1 MKCQECRRA
10 IAPDARAG
18 SSASAARDTAAAGP
32 SGSRRNPQ
40 QREDDSQDGNS
51 GAGDLSTSPSSSAEL
66 RDTYDLVRR
75 SALAVTD
82 LDEPGAGG
90 GGTSAAAAATA
101 GGKELSKKK
110 SSSPNGGNGTGDGPE
125 LGTVSA
131 ASAGDAEGG
140 IATKASASGTASV
153 PAASRNSLSARL
165 RLTEELAQL
174 LASSPSPHAASLLPQ
189 HQDESAG
196 SSSSPGTGAAD
207 GQKGVLIEHELCR
220 DCCNALVELMRQQI
234 DDLKR
239 EKDAYL
245 AVEAELVK
253 YRDEEVDVNAMQVE
267 IEQLSSQEQELISE
281 LRQAEEMKNALDA
294 ELREMDAEEKELEA
308 EEESFWVSYS
318 ALSSRLASLQDTHS
332 ALSSSIAHD
341 KLTLAR
347 LQLTNVYN
355 DAFCI
360 GHDGGFATING
371 LRLGR
376 LPGANVEWT
385 EINAAWGQ
393 TTLLLSVLAR
403 KCRFVFKGYV
413 LHPKGSFSGIEK
425 LGPDKATY
433 ELHGSGD
440 WQVARLLQSRRF
452 DHGMVAYLECLRQ
465 LMAFASE
472 RDPSLRLPHAVN
484 KDRIG
489 EACIRLQFG
498 QDETWTRALRHVLL
512 TLKVLMVWVLKVTE
526 DEAADGNWANV
537 SGMTDQT
544 ARLAQQKAAMA
555 AAAAG
560 SSQNQQQSKE
570 GVATLAVPAGSDA
583 GSNTPASPEAVSSRL
598 TERRSQRSQ
607 SQSPLGS
614 ADAATAPAK
623 RIFFRWTKSTN
634 EN

>member
-1 MKCQECRRA
+1 MKCQECRRT
-10 IAPDARAG
+10 IAPDSRG
-18 SSASAARDTAAAGP
+18 GTTSASAAKDAAAAGP
-32 SGSRRNPQ
+32 SGAKKQ
-40 QREDDSQDGNS
+40 EEEVQDGS
-51 GAGDLSTSPSSSAEL
+51 GAGDSGNSPSSSAEL

-75 SALAVTD
+75 SALAITE
-82 LDEPGAGG
+82 LDEPGVGEA
-90 GGTSAAAAATA
+90 GTSAAAGKGNNKKKGSSAQAA
-101 GGKELSKKK
+101 GGAG
-110 SSSPNGGNGTGDGPE
+110 SSGKQVTG
-125 LGTVSA
+125 SA
-131 ASAGDAEGG
+131 AVASEADGG
-140 IATKASASGTASV
+140 VGGTTAPV

-174 LASSPSPHAASLLPQ
+174 LSSSPSPHAASLLPQ
-189 HQDESAG
+189 HQDSAAARA
-196 SSSSPGTGAAD
+196 SSAGAAD
-207 GQKGVLIEHELCR
+207 GRKGALIDHELCR

-253 YRDEEVDVNAMQVE
+253 YRNQDVDVNAMQVE
-267 IEQLSSQEQELISE
+267 IEQLASEEEALIRE
-281 LRQAEEMKNALDA
+281 LRQAEEVKNALEA

-308 EEESFWVSYS
+308 EEETFWVSYS
-318 ALSSRLASLQDTHS
+318 ALSSRLASLQNTHS

-413 LHPKGSFSGIEK
+413 LHPKGSFSAIEK
-425 LGPDKATY
+425 LGPDKAMY

-472 RDPSLRLPHAVN
+472 RDSSVRLPHAVN

-526 DEAADGNWANV
+526 DDTAEGNV
-537 SGMTDQT
+537 HQ
-544 ARLAQQKAAMA
+544 
-555 AAAAG
+555 AG
-560 SSQNQQQSKE
+560 R
-570 GVATLAVPAGSDA
+570 T
-583 GSNTPASPEAVSSRL
+583 
-598 TERRSQRSQ
+598 
-607 SQSPLGS
+607 
-614 ADAATAPAK
+614 
-623 RIFFRWTKSTN
+623 
-634 EN
+634 